1 MSFCIQCGA
10 PLNEGQKF
18 CVQCG
23 APSAGGSE
31 GALDKLRSLQ
41 TQAPPPSKPS
51 HLKPI
56 LVTVALIGTVVVGI
70 ALYLGLRG
78 SGSSTSAAEKSSSK
92 RSAEGSPRNGDSSSS
107 KSDSAAAKDDSQDED
122 VSNLLNGIGKIM
134 DKTGFGDPPPNP
146 YQDLP
151 VPKPQDMNTN
161 LCDPDESATES
172 PAPLP
177 SQIGPSGIP
186 LRKDLL
192 VTIAWGRKSGDSES
206 FMSVSKVTG
215 KFTEIRD
222 SGTYFNTADDEKG
235 TPGADRRDVCADDL
249 QTAHGI
255 RTGFGK
261 QGPRT
266 SPGTTTIGVSEEVF
280 NDLKTKGQTNLRYL
294 EWMQVDGLE
303 AGGGYLHWV
312 GGAMT
317 RVEATDVPFQLI
329 LNGTPTTVPAIHATG
344 TLLVEDKRAREMS
357 KDRTDQ
363 PLATEIYILDDP
375 KNPLLL
381 LFRMDI
387 NNFRVQVTELRF
399 PLPQPER
406 KIEQDLRKNKK
417 AVVYGIYFDFNSDK
431 IKPESEPVLK
441 EIAEAMKDNPDWK
454 LTVDG
459 HTDGIG
465 GDAANLDLSKRR
477 AAAVKQALTARFA
490 IGAERLETNGYGKSR
505 PIDRNDTLEGRAR
518 NRRVELTRE

>member
-1 MSFCIQCGA
+1 
-10 PLNEGQKF
+10 
-18 CVQCG
+18 
-23 APSAGGSE
+23 
-31 GALDKLRSLQ
+31 
-41 TQAPPPSKPS
+41 
-51 HLKPI
+51 
-56 LVTVALIGTVVVGI
+56 
-70 ALYLGLRG
+70 
-78 SGSSTSAAEKSSSK
+78 
-92 RSAEGSPRNGDSSSS
+92 
-107 KSDSAAAKDDSQDED
+107 
-122 VSNLLNGIGKIM
+122 
-134 DKTGFGDPPPNP
+134 
-146 YQDLP
+146 
-151 VPKPQDMNTN
+151 
-161 LCDPDESATES
+161 
-172 PAPLP
+172 
-177 SQIGPSGIP
+177 
-186 LRKDLL
+186 
-192 VTIAWGRKSGDSES
+192 
-206 FMSVSKVTG
+206 
-215 KFTEIRD
+215 
-222 SGTYFNTADDEKG
+222 
-235 TPGADRRDVCADDL
+235 
-249 QTAHGI
+249 
-255 RTGFGK
+255 
-261 QGPRT
+261 
-266 SPGTTTIGVSEEVF
+266 
-280 NDLKTKGQTNLRYL
+280 
-294 EWMQVDGLE
+294 MQVDGLE